1 MIMKE
6 KQAIGRILRNSHYT
20 TQERITLLMS
30 GWTAESKARLRAKME
45 KLGIQ
50 QGGILNTLG
59 ENLEL
64 YKYLTRQV

>member
-1 MIMKE
+1 MP
-6 KQAIGRILRNSHYT
+6 HYT
-20 TQERITLLMS
+20 TQTRIALLMV
-30 GWTAESKARLRAKME
+30 GWSFENKARLRAKME

>member
-1 MIMKE
+1 MP
-6 KQAIGRILRNSHYT
+6 HYT

-30 GWTAESKARLRAKME
+30 GWSADNKARLRAKME

-64 YKYLTRQV
+64 YKYLAKES